1 MSRSLS
7 KLDFMA
13 ASEKSENVSYVNL
26 FKDEFLRRKEKNS
39 LYSLRAFAS
48 QIDLSPAYVSLVF
61 RGKRH
66 FSSAKALAVAKKL
79 KWPRE
84 KQKYFVSLLEFENPK
99 TEESKESALM
109 SLQKLESS
117 NLQFNSIDVDSF
129 AAISVWYHNA
139 ILSLLTI
146 VKGKATTQLIAKR
159 FKIDLFETESALRR
173 LQRLGLVKLKLNSW
187 TSLYDYLRVPATP
200 SAAIR
205 LYHKQHLTKAAEAMD
220 EQDFDERD
228 FSNMTLTVD
237 RAQLQTAKKKI
248 IDFHN
253 EMARFLE
260 GKNPTEVYQLS
271 VQLFRLSQPAEKK

>member
-1 MSRSLS
+1 MVNPH
-7 KLDFMA
+7 DF
-13 ASEKSENVSYVNL
+13 KSTSYVSL

-39 LYSLRAFAS
+39 LYSLRAFAN
-48 QIDLSPAYVSLVF
+48 QLDLSPAYVSLVF

-66 FSSAKALAVAKKL
+66 FSSAKALEVAKKL

-84 KQKYFVSLLEFENPK
+84 KQKYFISLLEFENPK
-99 TEESKESALM
+99 TEESKESALAT
-109 SLQKLESS
+109 LQKLESS

-129 AAISVWYHNA
+129 SAISIWYHNA
-139 ILSLLTI
+139 ILSLLTL
-146 VKGKATTQLIAKR
+146 VKSKATTKLIAKR
-159 FKIDLFETESALRR
+159 FNLDQFETEGALRR
-173 LQRLGLVKLKLNSW
+173 LQRLGLVKLKMSSW
-187 TSLYDYLRVPATP
+187 SALYDYLRVPATP

-205 LYHKQHLTKAAEAMD
+205 LYHKELLNKAAVAID

-248 IDFHN
+248 TEFHN
-253 EMARFLE
+253 EMAQFLE

>member
-1 MSRSLS
+1 MLG
-7 KLDFMA
+7 KLDL
-13 ASEKSENVSYVNL
+13 EKTSYVNL

-39 LYSLRAFAS
+39 LYSLRAFAH
-48 QIDLSPAYVSLVF
+48 QIEISPAYVSLVF

-79 KWPRE
+79 QWPRE

-99 TEESKESALM
+99 SEESKESALM
-109 SLQKLESS
+109 TLQKLEST
-117 NLQFNSIDVDSF
+117 NLRFDAIDVDSF
-129 AAISVWYHNA
+129 SAISIWYHNA
-139 ILSLLTI
+139 ILSLLTL
-146 VKGKATTQLIAKR
+146 VKNKTTTPSIAKR
-159 FKIDLFETESALRR
+159 FKLELFEAESALRR
-173 LQRLGLVKLKLNSW
+173 LQRLGLVKLKKNSW
-187 TSLYDYLRVPATP
+187 TAIYNYLKVPAAP

-205 LYHKQHLTKAAEAMD
+205 LYHKQHLKKAAEAID
-220 EQDFDERD
+220 EQNFEERD

-237 RAQLQTAKKKI
+237 RTQLETAKKKI

-253 EMARFLE
+253 EMAQLLE